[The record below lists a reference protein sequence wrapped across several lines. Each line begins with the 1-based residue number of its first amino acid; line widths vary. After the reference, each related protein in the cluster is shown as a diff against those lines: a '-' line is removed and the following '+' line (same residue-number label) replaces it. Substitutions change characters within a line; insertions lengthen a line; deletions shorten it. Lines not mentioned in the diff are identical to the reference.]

1 MSGFVVHSIPGSPYG
16 RAVLVTLYEKGIDFR
31 FIPVS
36 PATMKSEPHLSRHA
50 FGRVPVIEHDGF
62 ALYETQAIMR
72 YLDRLRAAP
81 ALVPK
86 DAQAA
91 ARMDQL
97 ISICDWYLFQGVNN
111 VIGFH
116 RVVGPKLM
124 GLTPDEDAI
133 AAAMPK
139 AQTVMAELSRLLG
152 DKPYFAA
159 DTLTSGRSDDRA
171 AARLPGRNAG
181 MGRPDSEP
189 PQPAGL
195 ACTHARPRKHAGH
208 DLGTRRRHGK
218 GGVRKRP
225 CKMPML
231 PRAG

>member
-1 MSGFVVHSIPGSPYG
+1 MSGFVVHSIPASPYG
-16 RAVLVTLYEKGIDFR
+16 RSVLVTLYEKGIDFR

-159 DTLTSGRSDDRA
+159 DTLTLADLMIAPQLDFLAETPEWAVLTANRPNLQGWLARMRDRESMQATTWERVA
-171 AARLPGRNAG
+171 AMAKA
-181 MGRPDSEP
+181 
-189 PQPAGL
+189 A
-195 ACTHARPRKHAGH
+195 
-208 DLGTRRRHGK
+208 
-218 GGVRKRP
+218 
-225 CKMPML
+225 
-231 PRAG
+231 

>member
-62 ALYETQAIMR
+62 TLYETQAIMR

-111 VIGFH
+111 VIGFQ

-124 GLTPDEDAI
+124 GLKPDEDAI
-133 AAAMPK
+133 TAAMPK

-152 DKPYFAA
+152 EKDYFAA
-159 DTLTSGRSDDRA
+159 DALTLADLMIAPQLDFLAETPEWAVLTANRPNLQGWLARMRDRESMQATTWERVA
-171 AARLPGRNAG
+171 AMAKA
-181 MGRPDSEP
+181 
-189 PQPAGL
+189 A
-195 ACTHARPRKHAGH
+195 
-208 DLGTRRRHGK
+208 
-218 GGVRKRP
+218 
-225 CKMPML
+225 
-231 PRAG
+231 

>member
-159 DTLTSGRSDDRA
+159 DTLTLADLMIAPQLDFLAETPEWAVLTANRPNLQGRLARMRDRESMQATTWERVA
-171 AARLPGRNAG
+171 AMAKA
-181 MGRPDSEP
+181 
-189 PQPAGL
+189 A
-195 ACTHARPRKHAGH
+195 
-208 DLGTRRRHGK
+208 
-218 GGVRKRP
+218 
-225 CKMPML
+225 
-231 PRAG
+231 